1 MRLTRITAPSTGVVS
16 LAEAMDHLRISDTG
30 EAALVEQYV
39 AAASAYLDARDGILG
54 EALVT
59 QSWRLYMDTPDEVT
73 LPLGPVQSITAVKY
87 LDAAGAEQT
96 FGAANYRLSGA
107 DFVLVDG
114 AVWPTVA
121 SREEAFWIDFVAGY
135 GPASAVPATARQT
148 ALMLIGEMY
157 EARTMGAE
165 MQTSDAFKMLLAAS
179 RSERGLF

>member
-1 MRLTRITAPSTGVVS
+1 MRLTRITAPTTGVVS
-16 LAEAMDHLRISDTG
+16 LAEAMDHLRISDTS
-30 EAALVEQYV
+30 EAALVDQYV
-39 AAASAYLDARDGILG
+39 SAASAYLDAGDGVLG

-59 QSWRLYMDTPDEVT
+59 QTWRLYMDEPAEVT
-73 LPLGPVQSITAVKY
+73 LPLGPVQSIAAVRY
-87 LDAAGAEQT
+87 LDAAGAQQT
-96 FGAANYRLSGA
+96 FNAANYRLSGS

-114 AVWPTVA
+114 AVWPTVQN
-121 SREEAFWIDFVAGY
+121 REEAFWIDFVAGY
-135 GPASAVPATARQT
+135 GVAGAVPATVRSA